1 MKRSTFSLLAP
12 AFALTAAIALP
23 LQAEENTALTLYNQ
37 NFAVVRQTIPL
48 DLQSGTTPL
57 EFANVTA
64 QLEPDSVVLRDP
76 AGKIALQI
84 LEQNYRNDPVSEPL
98 LLSLYE
104 GQTIDFKVNTA
115 SGEPRIVSGKI
126 IRSGYAPQR
135 RDPYGN
141 PVYNVAPTQPLIEV
155 DGKLQFSLPGQPLFP
170 ALKGD
175 TILKPTLTWQIHS
188 PAAAKLD
195 AELAY
200 ITGGM
205 TWEASYNVVSPEESD
220 ILALVGWITMK
231 NESGKTFENA
241 RIKLM
246 AGDVSKIQPNQ
257 LRVRGGLAALDNMTM
272 SSLAPQVTE
281 KSFDEYHLYSL
292 PLATTLRDQETK
304 QVEFI
309 NANNVNSKRLYVYDG
324 MQIDWNQY
332 RGYSMENMRN
342 NENLGVEQNTKV
354 AVVRE
359 FKNSKENNL
368 GLPLPKG
375 RVRFYRQDTADN
387 RLEFTGEN
395 TIDHTPKDETVR
407 IFTGNAFD
415 IVGGRLR
422 TDYKADTSRKTI
434 DESFEITLRNHKKEP
449 VEVVITEHLF
459 RWFTWEITAKSDPFV
474 KTAAQVMEFRVKVA
488 PDEEKKVTY
497 TVRYT
502 W

>member
-1 MKRSTFSLLAP
+1 MNRLTLC
-12 AFALTAAIALP
+12 TAAALLSALP
-23 LQAEENTALTLYNQ
+23 HTKAAESTALTLYNQ
-37 NFAVVRQTIPL
+37 NFAVVRQNIPL
-48 DLQSGTTPL
+48 ELESGSTSL
-57 EFANVTA
+57 RYSDVTA

-84 LEQNYRNDPVSEPL
+84 LEQNYRNDPVSQPL

-104 GQTIDFKVNTA
+104 GQSIDFRLPLAN
-115 SGEPRIVSGKI
+115 GEAKIVSGKI
-126 IRSGYAPQR
+126 IRSGYTPPR
-135 RDPYGN
+135 LDPYGN
-141 PVYNVAPTQPLIEV
+141 PIYNPMPAQPLIEV
-155 DGKLQFSLPGQPLFP
+155 DGKLQFSLPGEPLFP
-170 ALKGD
+170 ALKEE
-175 TILKPTLTWQIHS
+175 TILKPTLTWKIHS
-188 PAAAKLD
+188 PAATKLD

-220 ILALVGWITMK
+220 TLSVIGWITMK

-241 RIKLM
+241 QIKLM
-246 AGDVSKIQPNQ
+246 AGDVSKIQPQ
-257 LRVRGGLAALDNMTM
+257 PGLLKATSGWA
-272 SSLAPQVTE
+272 SSAMVAPAPEVTE

-309 NANNVNSKRLYVYDG
+309 NATGVNSRRLYVYDG
-324 MQIDWNQY
+324 MKLDWNQY
-332 RGYSMENMRN
+332 RGYGMENIRQ
-342 NENLGVEQNTKV
+342 NENLGTEQNTKV

-359 FKNSKENNL
+359 FKNSKENHL

-395 TIDHTPKDETVR
+395 TIDHTPRDETVR

-415 IVGGRLR
+415 IVGERVR
-422 TDYKADTSRKTI
+422 TDFKIDTTRKTI
-434 DESFEITLRNHKKEP
+434 DESFEIKLRNRKKEA

-488 PDEEKKVTY
+488 PDEEKTVTY